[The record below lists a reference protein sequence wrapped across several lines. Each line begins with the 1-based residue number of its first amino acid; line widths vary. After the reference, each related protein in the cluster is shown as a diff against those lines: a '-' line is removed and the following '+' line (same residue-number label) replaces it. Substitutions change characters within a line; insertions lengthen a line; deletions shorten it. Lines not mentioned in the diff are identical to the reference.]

1 MEEEK
6 GRKGLSEE
14 DESCLLSLADELI
27 DMVLSY
33 PFIDHQDLCRC
44 ARVCKRLNR
53 IAMGNEVWK
62 KKSLL
67 RYRTYFELMCLENLV
82 IFG

>member
-6 GRKGLSEE
+6 SQKRPLEE

-27 DMVLSY
+27 DMMLSY

-44 ARVCKRLNR
+44 AQVCRRLNR
-53 IAMGNEVWK
+53 ITMGNEVWK

-67 RYRTYFELMCLENLV
+67 R
-82 IFG
+82 

>member
-1 MEEEK
+1 MDMEEEK
-6 GRKGLSEE
+6 GQKRPSEE

-44 ARVCKRLNR
+44 AQVCRRLNR

-67 RYRTYFELMCLENLV
+67 R
-82 IFG
+82 